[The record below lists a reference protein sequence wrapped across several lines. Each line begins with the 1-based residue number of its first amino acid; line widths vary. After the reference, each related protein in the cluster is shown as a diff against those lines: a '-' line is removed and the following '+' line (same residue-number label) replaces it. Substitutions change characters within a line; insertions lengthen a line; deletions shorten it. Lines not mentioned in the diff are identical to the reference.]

1 MVREWFDNAACEQA
15 IRDIASGDSGA
26 LAVLYDRLHRQIYA
40 VSRAILQN
48 HADAEDNL
56 QNTLCEI
63 LKCASFFEKGN
74 ARAWVLAIARN
85 QALHTIES
93 RKRVTALTD
102 HEDEIS
108 LSAAPDSPEDTVICM
123 DALATLGKEEREI
136 VVMKVYSGLKH
147 KEIAKTLGISED
159 AAQKRYVRAIAK
171 LKEYY
176 TERGRNG

>member
-1 MVREWFDNAACEQA
+1 MVREWLDGAVCEQA
-15 IRDIASGDSGA
+15 IKDIASGDSGA
-26 LAVLYDRLHRQIYA
+26 LSVLYDRLHRQIYA
-40 VSRAILQN
+40 VSWAILQN

-63 LKCASFFEKGN
+63 LKCASAYQKGN

-85 QALHTIES
+85 QALHLVEA
-93 RKRVTALTD
+93 RKHTTALED

-108 LSAAPDSPEDTVICM
+108 LLSAPDSPEDTAVCM
-123 DALATLGKEEREI
+123 DALATLGDEEREI

-159 AAQKRYVRAIAK
+159 AAQKKYQRAIAK
-171 LKEYY
+171 LKTYY
-176 TERGRNG
+176 TEKGEKR